1 MAQGFLVLAVKKCLM
16 ELLLFLQNAHVRRS
30 CIISLEEV
38 DLCLCLLGN
47 LLSDVTTLP
56 EEEAVSSNVVSSSF
70 VSSCDSSVQLDHTEL
85 FPSYDSASSLNSL
98 PVSPS
103 TIPECGPFELNKSSS
118 NLKENILQPLLSQTK
133 LTCTE
138 QLPDDSVTPSS
149 GALSVFPKQASSPS
163 FPEFLSSPLLGDSNE
178 DVQSE
183 VLLNFEDE
191 LVSTKKHCQDLR
203 EQLNRLEEQTKR
215 LGELLKQSEA
225 EKLELQAELGR
236 HLFLEDK
243 QRRSGK
249 VQFLS
254 RASSSGEHTLCAAS
268 ASPVAGSAVGKLLGA
283 AGSSQE
289 TSM

>member
-1 MAQGFLVLAVKKCLM
+1 MAQGFLVLAVKKM
-16 ELLLFLQNAHVRRS
+16 FNGTLLFLQNAHVRKS
-30 CIISLEEV
+30 CLISFEEV
-38 DLCLCLLGN
+38 NLCLCLLGN
-47 LLSDVTTLP
+47 LLSDGTILP
-56 EEEAVSSNVVSSSF
+56 EEEAVTSNVASSSF

-103 TIPECGPFELNKSSS
+103 TIPKCGPFEPNKSSS
-118 NLKENILQPLLSQTK
+118 NLKENILQPLPSQTK

-138 QLPDDSVTPSS
+138 QVPDDSSTPSS
-149 GALSVFPKQASSPS
+149 GALSVFPKQASSSS
-163 FPEFLSSPLLGDSNE
+163 FPEFFSSPFLGDSD

-183 VLLNFEDE
+183 VLNFEDE

-203 EQLNRLEEQTKR
+203 EQVNRLEEQTKR

-254 RASSSGEHTLCAAS
+254 RASSSGEDTLYAAS
-268 ASPVAGSAVGKLLGA
+268 ASPVAGSAVGTLLGG

>member
-1 MAQGFLVLAVKKCLM
+1 M
-16 ELLLFLQNAHVRRS
+16 ELLLFSQDAHVRKS
-30 CIISLEEV
+30 YLVSLEDV
-38 DLCLCLLGN
+38 DLCLCLLDN
-47 LLSDVTTLP
+47 LLSDRTMLP
-56 EEEAVSSNVVSSSF
+56 EVEAVTSYVGSSSF
-70 VSSCDSSVQLDHTEL
+70 VSSCDSSVQLNHTHL

-103 TIPECGPFELNKSSS
+103 TFPECGPFEPNKSSS
-118 NLKENILQPLLSQTK
+118 NLKENTLQLLPYQTK

-138 QLPDDSVTPSS
+138 QVPDDSSTPST
-149 GALSVFPKQASSPS
+149 GALSVFAKQPSSQS
-163 FPEFLSSPLLGDSNE
+163 YPEFLSPPFLGDNDE

-191 LVSTKKHCQDLR
+191 LVSMKKHCQDLR
-203 EQLNRLEEQTKR
+203 EQVNRLEEQTKS

-236 HLFLEDK
+236 RLFVEDK

-254 RASSSGEHTLCAAS
+254 RVSSTGEDTLCAAS
-268 ASPVAGSAVGKLLGA
+268 ASPVAASADGKLLA
-283 AGSSQE
+283 DSSQE
-289 TSM
+289 PSM